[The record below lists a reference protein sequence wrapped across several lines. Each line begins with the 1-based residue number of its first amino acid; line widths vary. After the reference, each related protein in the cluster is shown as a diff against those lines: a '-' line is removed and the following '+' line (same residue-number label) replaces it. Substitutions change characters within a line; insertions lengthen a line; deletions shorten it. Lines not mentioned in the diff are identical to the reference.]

1 MRKHL
6 FTILSLLFSITVLC
20 QQDLDAL
27 VKEGVSLHDN
37 GQYDEAL
44 KKYDAVLTVDRNHY
58 LANYEKSYTLLALQ
72 RYDECIEILKFLL
85 KNFPDN
91 NQNAGVYIN
100 YGTCLDLLGRSKQA
114 VEAYNDGIKKFP
126 KEGLL
131 YFNKAITL
139 YNTNNTEDAI
149 EAAKLSIQHNPY
161 HASSHNLMSVLNKS
175 NKIYSLLTSL
185 VFLAIEP
192 DGKRAAVN
200 LNNVQN
206 ILNGG
211 AKKTGDNSVSIFLDM
226 SSLKESKKKKDDD
239 FHSIE
244 LLVRLGSGLDYD
256 EKYKDETPV
265 ERLKRKLESV
275 ISMLDETEKSG
286 RGFGWTY
293 YAPFFVKLKKADF
306 LETFCHIIYSSANDA
321 TNTNWLVDN
330 KNKVDEFNSW
340 FRDYW
345 KKG

>member
-1 MRKHL
+1 MRKLL
-6 FTILSLLFSITVLC
+6 FIALSLLFSTVVLC

-37 GQYDEAL
+37 GQYEEAL
-44 KKYDAVLTVDRNHY
+44 KKYNAVLAVDKNHY

-72 RYDECIEILKFLL
+72 KYDECIEISKFLL
-85 KNFPDN
+85 KNFPGN

-100 YGTCLDLLGRSKQA
+100 YGTCLDLRGKSKQA
-114 VEAYNDGIKKFP
+114 VDVYDDGIKKFP

-139 YNTNNTEDAI
+139 YNINNIDDAT
-149 EAAKLSIQHNPY
+149 EAAKLSVQNNPY
-161 HASSHNLMSVLNKS
+161 HASSHNLMGVLNKS
-175 NKIYSLLTSL
+175 NKIYSLLASL

-192 DGKRAAVN
+192 EGKRAAAN
-200 LNNVQN
+200 LSNVQN

-244 LLVRLGSGLDYD
+244 MLVSLGSGLDYD
-256 EKYKDETPV
+256 EKYKDETAV
-265 ERLKRKLESV
+265 VRLERKLESV

-293 YAPFFVKLKKADF
+293 YAPFFVKLNKADF
-306 LETFCHIIYSSANDA
+306 LETFCHIIYTSANDT
-321 TNTNWLVDN
+321 TNNNWLVDN